1 MYPTIRSILIR
12 GTIIAM
18 LGFTAFGLG
27 LVPKAA
33 AGLEDKA
40 TVITFSTPVEV
51 PGKVLP
57 AGTYKFRLMDSNAN
71 RNIVQIF
78 DRDEKMLYATILALP
93 DYRLK
98 PSDKTVIQFEERPS
112 GEPPAIKAWYYP
124 GDNSGVQFVYPHDR
138 AVQLAKRTG
147 QNVLSM
153 NNNMQKNMD
162 NATANPK
169 ISASDPG
176 IQQLERTDVTGV
188 GPEGQ
193 PVDLVIILS
202 AKPAK

>member
-1 MYPTIRSILIR
+1 
-12 GTIIAM
+12 
-18 LGFTAFGLG
+18 
-27 LVPKAA
+27 
-33 AGLEDKA
+33 
-40 TVITFSTPVEV
+40 
-51 PGKVLP
+51 
-57 AGTYKFRLMDSNAN
+57 MDSNAN